1 MCSAASRAAPYWLPE
16 SGITSSINRDVAIIL
31 VFNLHIPLH
40 TVLPLSRLHRLFL
53 TRDHLSLLQEERKL
67 E

>member
-1 MCSAASRAAPYWLPE
+1 MRSAASRAVPFWLPE
-16 SGITSSINRDVAIIL
+16 SGIMSSINRDVAIAL

-53 TRDHLSLLQEERKL
+53 TGDHLPLLQEGRKL